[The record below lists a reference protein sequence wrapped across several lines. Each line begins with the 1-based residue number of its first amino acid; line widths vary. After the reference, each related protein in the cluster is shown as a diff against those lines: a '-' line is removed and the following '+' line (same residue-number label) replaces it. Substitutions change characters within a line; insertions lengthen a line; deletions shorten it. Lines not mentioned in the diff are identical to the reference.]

1 MADLAKYQQDIKK
14 FNTSYAKEAVKE
26 PFNFWG
32 LAGFAVAAAFTGS
45 VSCPCSSHSSAE
57 LVYIMVVPNLPMYRQ
72 LVQKREK
79 DRRLAAHKSAR
90 EKLIKSFTPREREA
104 VEYLRWLKE
113 KIQDNYKKFT
123 GAGELA
129 LKPVSARPAL
139 GRFCRPARRL
149 PPSKTASQSRSI
161 ARQFTTSFRRLFV
174 PMETSTDEK
183 TKRIQQTNVEILK
196 RRVASFDEIERSVK
210 LVEGQ
215 LQSIENF
222 FSYLNDEI
230 VTISTPEKFSLL
242 DFEQL
247 SDSIAMTKQMLDAT
261 ADERRRPRQ
270 LQPRDGQSRASTRK
284 LTDNSYRSNPSIKT
298 SASTIGS
305 S

>member
-1 MADLAKYQQDIKK
+1 MADLAKHQRNLQN
-14 FNTSYAKEAVKE
+14 FNHSYAKEAIKE
-26 PFNFWG
+26 PINFWG
-32 LAGFAVAAAFTGS
+32 LAGFAVAAAYSFS
-45 VSCPCSSHSSAE
+45 IIPLLIALILEIAYV
-57 LVYIMVVPNLPMYRQ
+57 MVVPNLPWYRQ
-72 LVQKREK
+72 LVQTREK
-79 DRRLAAHKSAR
+79 QRLLKASKDAR
-90 EKLIKSFTPREREA
+90 EKLIKTFTPREREA

-123 GAGELA
+123 GAASLPSNLRTLDQRWEDFVDLLDVYRRRKQH
-129 LKPVSARPAL
+129 LKSINRQAVHNQLSQAYRAAESA
-139 GRFCRPARRL
+139 
-149 PPSKTASQSRSI
+149 
-161 ARQFTTSFRRLFV
+161 
-174 PMETSTDEK
+174 TDDK

-230 VTISTPEKFSLL
+230 VTMSTPEKFSLL

-261 ADERRRPRQ
+261 ADEVGQ
-270 LQPRDGQSRASTRK
+270 LDAYNREMGNYQ
-284 LTDNSYRSNPSIKT
+284 LLPSSK
-298 SASTIGS
+298 
-305 S
+305 

>member
-1 MADLAKYQQDIKK
+1 MADLAKYQQGISR
-14 FNTSYAKEAVKE
+14 FNTSYAKEALKE

-32 LAGFAVAAAFTGS
+32 LAGFAVAAAFTWS
-45 VSCPCSSHSSAE
+45 VIPLLIAIIAE
-57 LVYIMVVPNLPMYRQ
+57 LIYVLVVPNLPSYRQ
-72 LVQKREK
+72 LVQQREK
-79 DRRLAAHKSAR
+79 DRLRLANKTAR
-90 EKLIKSFTPREREA
+90 EKLIKTFTPREREA

-123 GAGELA
+123 GAAILPTNLRTLDQRWEDFVDLLDVYRRRKQH
-129 LKPVSARPAL
+129 LKSINRQAVHNQL
-139 GRFCRPARRL
+139 
-149 PPSKTASQSRSI
+149 SQ
-161 ARQFTTSFRRLFV
+161 AFRAA
-174 PMETSTDEK
+174 ESSTDDK

-196 RRVASFDEIERSVK
+196 RRIASFDEIERSVK

-230 VTISTPEKFSLL
+230 VTMSTPEKFSLL

-261 ADERRRPRQ
+261 ADSVGA
-270 LQPRDGQSRASTRK
+270 LD
-284 LTDNSYRSNPSIKT
+284 SYNREMGNYELLPSSNQ
-298 SASTIGS
+298 
-305 S
+305 

>member
-1 MADLAKYQQDIKK
+1 MADLAKYQRDLQK
-14 FNTSYAKEAVKE
+14 FQTSYMKEAVKE

-32 LAGFAVAAAFTGS
+32 LAGFAVAAAYSQS
-45 VSCPCSSHSSAE
+45 VIPLLIALIAE
-57 LVYIMVVPNLPMYRQ
+57 LVYIMVVPNLPYYRQ
-72 LVQKREK
+72 LVQRRER
-79 DRRLAAHKSAR
+79 DRALLANRTAR
-90 EKLIKSFTPREREA
+90 EKLIKTFTPREREA

-123 GAGELA
+123 GAAA
-129 LKPVSARPAL
+129 LPSNLKTLDQRWEDFVDLLDVYRRRKQHLKSINRQAVHNQLSQAYRAAESA
-139 GRFCRPARRL
+139 G
-149 PPSKTASQSRSI
+149 
-161 ARQFTTSFRRLFV
+161 
-174 PMETSTDEK
+174 DDK

-196 RRVASFDEIERSVK
+196 RRIASFDEIERSVK

-230 VTISTPEKFSLL
+230 VTMSTPEKFSLL

-261 ADERRRPRQ
+261 ADEVGALDSLNRQ
-270 LQPRDGQSRASTRK
+270 LGNYELLPGS
-284 LTDNSYRSNPSIKT
+284 NS
-298 SASTIGS
+298 
-305 S
+305 

>member
-1 MADLAKYQQDIKK
+1 MADLAKYQRDLQR
-14 FNTSYAKEAVKE
+14 FQTSYMREALKE

-32 LAGFAVAAAFTGS
+32 LAGFAVAAAYTVS
-45 VSCPCSSHSSAE
+45 VWPLLLALIAE
-57 LVYIMVVPNLPMYRQ
+57 IVYIMVVPNLPQYRS
-72 LVQKREK
+72 LVQRRE
-79 DRRLAAHKSAR
+79 RQRLLEANKAGR
-90 EKLIKSFTPREREA
+90 EKLIKTFTPREREA

-123 GAGELA
+123 GAGSLPTN
-129 LKPVSARPAL
+129 LKTLEQRWEDFVDLLDVYRRRKQHLKSINRQAVHNQLSQAYRAAESA
-139 GRFCRPARRL
+139 
-149 PPSKTASQSRSI
+149 
-161 ARQFTTSFRRLFV
+161 
-174 PMETSTDEK
+174 TDEK

-196 RRVASFDEIERSVK
+196 RRIASFDEIEQSVK

-230 VTISTPEKFSLL
+230 VTMSTPEKFSLL

-261 ADERRRPRQ
+261 ADEVGQLDAYNRQ
-270 LQPRDGQSRASTRK
+270 MGNYDLLPEGNR
-284 LTDNSYRSNPSIKT
+284 
-298 SASTIGS
+298 
-305 S
+305 

>member
-1 MADLAKYQQDIKK
+1 MADLAKYQRDLQR
-14 FNTSYAKEAVKE
+14 FQSSYMKEAVKE

-32 LAGFAVAAAFTGS
+32 LAGFAVAAAYTQS
-45 VSCPCSSHSSAE
+45 IWPLLLALIAE
-57 LVYIMVVPNLPMYRQ
+57 FVYIMVLPNLPFYRQ
-72 LVQKREK
+72 LVQRREK
-79 DRRLAAHKSAR
+79 ERLMLSAKTAR
-90 EKLIKSFTPREREA
+90 EKLIKTFTPREREA

-123 GAGELA
+123 GAATLPSNLRTLDQRWEDFVDLLDVYRRRKQH
-129 LKPVSARPAL
+129 LKSINRQAVHNQL
-139 GRFCRPARRL
+139 
-149 PPSKTASQSRSI
+149 SQAYR
-161 ARQFTTSFRRLFV
+161 AA
-174 PMETSTDEK
+174 ENAGADEK

-196 RRVASFDEIERSVK
+196 RRIASFDEIERSVK

-230 VTISTPEKFSLL
+230 VTMSTPEKFSLL

-261 ADERRRPRQ
+261 ADEVGALDNYNRQ
-270 LQPRDGQSRASTRK
+270 MGNYELLPGS
-284 LTDNSYRSNPSIKT
+284 NS
-298 SASTIGS
+298 
-305 S
+305 

>member
-1 MADLAKYQQDIKK
+1 MADLAKYRQDISR

-26 PFNFWG
+26 PANFWG
-32 LAGFAVAAAFTGS
+32 LAGFAVAAAYTGS
-45 VSCPCSSHSSAE
+45 IIPLLIA
-57 LVYIMVVPNLPMYRQ
+57 LVCEMVYLLVVPNLPTYRDM
-72 LVQKREK
+72 VQRRE
-79 DRRLAAHKSAR
+79 RERLKALNKAGR

-113 KIQDNYKKFT
+113 KIQDNYKKFA
-123 GAGELA
+123 GARELPTNLRGLDQRWEDFVDLLDVYRRRKQH
-129 LKPVSARPAL
+129 LKSINRQAVHNQLSQAFRA
-139 GRFCRPARRL
+139 AETAADD
-149 PPSKTASQSRSI
+149 KTR
-161 ARQFTTSFRRLFV
+161 
-174 PMETSTDEK
+174 
-183 TKRIQQTNVEILK
+183 RIQQTNVEILK

-230 VTISTPEKFSLL
+230 VTMSTPEKFSLL

-261 ADERRRPRQ
+261 ADSVGQ
-270 LQPRDGQSRASTRK
+270 LD
-284 LTDNSYRSNPSIKT
+284 SYNREMGNYELLPE
-298 SASTIGS
+298 GNR
-305 S
+305 

>member
-1 MADLAKYQQDIKK
+1 MADIAKYRQDIEK
-14 FNTSYAKEAVKE
+14 FNTSYAKAAVTE
-26 PFNFWG
+26 PVNFWG
-32 LAGFAVAAAFTGS
+32 LAGFAVAAAYTGS
-45 VSCPCSSHSSAE
+45 VIPLLIALIFE
-57 LVYIMVVPNLPMYRQ
+57 AIYIMVVPNLPQYRQ
-72 LVQKREK
+72 LVRERDK
-79 DRRLAAHKSAR
+79 QRRLAASNAGR

-113 KIQDNYKKFT
+113 KIQDNYRKFT
-123 GAGELA
+123 GAGELPTNLKA
-129 LKPVSARPAL
+129 LDQRWEDFVDLLDVYRRRKQHLKSINRQAVHNQLSQAFRAMESA
-139 GRFCRPARRL
+139 G
-149 PPSKTASQSRSI
+149 
-161 ARQFTTSFRRLFV
+161 
-174 PMETSTDEK
+174 DEK
-183 TKRIQQTNVEILK
+183 TRRIQQTNVEILK

-261 ADERRRPRQ
+261 AEEVGALD
-270 LQPRDGQSRASTRK
+270 
-284 LTDNSYRSNPSIKT
+284 SYNREMGNLELLPGAK
-298 SASTIGS
+298 
-305 S
+305 

>member
-1 MADLAKYQQDIKK
+1 MADLAKYQQQITK

-32 LAGFAVAAAFTGS
+32 LAGFAVAAAYTGS
-45 VSCPCSSHSSAE
+45 VIPLLIALMFE
-57 LVYIMVVPNLPMYRQ
+57 VAYMLVLPNLPWYRQ
-72 LVQKREK
+72 LVQTRDK
-79 DRRLAAHKSAR
+79 DRLRALNKSTR
-90 EKLIKSFTPREREA
+90 EKLIKTFTPREREA

-123 GAGELA
+123 GAAA
-129 LKPVSARPAL
+129 LPSNLITLEQRWEDFVDL
-139 GRFCRPARRL
+139 LDVYRRRKQHL
-149 PPSKTASQSRSI
+149 KSINRQAVHNQLSQAFRASETAG
-161 ARQFTTSFRRLFV
+161 
-174 PMETSTDEK
+174 DEK
-183 TKRIQQTNVEILK
+183 TRRIQQTNVEILK

-230 VTISTPEKFSLL
+230 VTMSTPEKFSLL

-261 ADERRRPRQ
+261 ADSVGA
-270 LQPRDGQSRASTRK
+270 LD
-284 LTDNSYRSNPSIKT
+284 SYNREMGNYELLPE
-298 SASTIGS
+298 ANR
-305 S
+305 